1 MRHAAIHWKTNNAPG
16 VVIVDGQIKEWPSA
30 LGAKPTEAQ
39 ISTWESEYQFYKD
52 AADAAEEARIAAKI
66 QAIADNLPSWAQ
78 VEAAVDN
85 IGSLADAK
93 VFLKKLA
100 RVTYWLAR
108 DQQN

>member
-52 AADAAEEARIAAKI
+52 AADAAEEAPIAAKI
-66 QAIADNLPSWAQ
+66 QAIADNFPSWAE
-78 VEAAVDN
+78 VSTAVDN
-85 IGSLADAK
+85 IANLADAK
-93 VFLKKLA
+93 NFIRKLA
-100 RVTYWLAR
+100 RVVYWDVRNQAE
-108 DQQN
+108 